1 MSRYNNNITGETIIN
16 NVYNMYYEIPLFLD
30 GHSLII
36 NKEDHQ
42 EDQDQYIMQVAMCS
56 NGEKNKKRKNQR
68 KRKRT
73 NQKKRRKAKAKA
85 KRKANAKKR
94 RKAKQN
100 KKIQIQIQIQIQICS
115 YCSKDITT
123 GDQHCYKKYRL

>member
-1 MSRYNNNITGETIIN
+1 MSQYNNNITGETIIN

-36 NKEDHQ
+36 NQDHQ
-42 EDQDQYIMQVAMCS
+42 ADHQADQNEYIMQVACS
-56 NGEKNKKRKNQR
+56 NGEKNKKRTNQR
-68 KRKRT
+68 KRRRT

-85 KRKANAKKR
+85 KAKSNAKKR
-94 RKAKQN
+94 RKARQN
-100 KKIQIQIQIQIQICS
+100 KKIQIQIQIQICS